1 MIDLVLILYSADIS
15 YYTHARDLS
24 IDTMFCYALF
34 YNALAPL
41 QALSKRI
48 HYGKFVAEA
57 KFQECPSVYEAAIKV
72 KVRIYFSYKILPPF

>member
-1 MIDLVLILYSADIS
+1 MHEI
-15 YYTHARDLS
+15 LS
-24 IDTMFCYALF
+24 IDTMFYYALF